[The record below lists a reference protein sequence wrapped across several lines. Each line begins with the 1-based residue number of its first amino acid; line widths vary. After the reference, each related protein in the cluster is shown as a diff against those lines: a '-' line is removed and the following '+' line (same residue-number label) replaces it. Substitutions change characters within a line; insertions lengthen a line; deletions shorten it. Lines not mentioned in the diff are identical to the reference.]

1 MATATYNV
9 TTIANVN
16 KIWRKVQT
24 AVQQGAE
31 FMSEE
36 WENLEKLR
44 KFDVDWSARE
54 ITVPLD
60 INQELGVASIPEGG
74 FEARPSS
81 VNVEELSLTWILM
94 NARFTVSKTA
104 KWIDQRNRNAM
115 IERQMRFQAKKKLQ
129 AIGRRFGEYFYG
141 FSTGILCDTSTNATQ
156 TNGIY
161 TLLDAY
167 GLAGLGPAGNN
178 FNVTNFF
185 EVGDYVALIDSGSLV
200 ANAIGVIT
208 AITPG
213 TPSITVTWN
222 GSVDADAG
230 DNVVFANSLEN
241 TTIAG
246 TDYNAALVG
255 LLDMATSTSVHG
267 LSKSSIPAW
276 DVGYSS
282 AAGGRF
288 SGIKLRLM
296 KQGIK
301 NNGGGKLNTVIW
313 SNGVENDVVASQQAA
328 LRFSDPFA
336 MELDGAAKSRGIKFM
351 TSRKVP
357 NGYVFGYDKKSVRKL
372 SLIDKPSDTPPW
384 EDGDKLEDKSGFVF
398 SMDFPLATVILNR
411 GNFSFLSGL
420 TEQ

>member
-36 WENLEKLR
+36 YENLSKLR

-141 FSTGILCDTSTNATQ
+141 FSTGVICDTSTDATQ
-156 TNGIY
+156 SSGTY
-161 TLLDAY
+161 ALLDAY
-167 GLAGLGPAGNN
+167 GIAGLGPAGNN

-185 EVGDYVALIDSGSLV
+185 EVGDYVALIRADALV
-200 ANAIGVIT
+200 TNAIGVIT
-208 AITPG
+208 AVTPA
-213 TPSITVTWN
+213 TPSIAVT
-222 GSVDADAG
+222 
-230 DNVVFANSLEN
+230 
-241 TTIAG
+241 
-246 TDYNAALVG
+246 
-255 LLDMATSTSVHG
+255 
-267 LSKSSIPAW
+267 
-276 DVGYSS
+276 
-282 AAGGRF
+282 
-288 SGIKLRLM
+288 
-296 KQGIK
+296 
-301 NNGGGKLNTVIW
+301 
-313 SNGVENDVVASQQAA
+313 
-328 LRFSDPFA
+328 
-336 MELDGAAKSRGIKFM
+336 
-351 TSRKVP
+351 
-357 NGYVFGYDKKSVRKL
+357 
-372 SLIDKPSDTPPW
+372 
-384 EDGDKLEDKSGFVF
+384 
-398 SMDFPLATVILNR
+398 
-411 GNFSFLSGL
+411 
-420 TEQ
+420 